1 MRGSEWP
8 AADAQQKFAQVPG
21 EKTVKTNLDLFLACE
36 QTTNSP
42 GQANLFF
49 APCQKAT
56 VRFDSSTR
64 SYRGHVSVNCT
75 YDVCVIGAGVVG
87 SSTAHY
93 LASRGQNTLLLEQ
106 VSVIILSI
114 NSLALNWYHFEI
126 RRIDFLG
133 KYRGGYS
140 LTRG

>member
-1 MRGSEWP
+1 MIP
-8 AADAQQKFAQVPG
+8 
-21 EKTVKTNLDLFLACE
+21 LLAVIE
-36 QTTNSP
+36 DMSP
-42 GQANLFF
+42 
-49 APCQKAT
+49 
-56 VRFDSSTR
+56 
-64 SYRGHVSVNCT
+64 NCT

-133 KYRGGYS
+133 KYRGGGTPLQEANRDVPLDGVAFS
-140 LTRG
+140 RLE